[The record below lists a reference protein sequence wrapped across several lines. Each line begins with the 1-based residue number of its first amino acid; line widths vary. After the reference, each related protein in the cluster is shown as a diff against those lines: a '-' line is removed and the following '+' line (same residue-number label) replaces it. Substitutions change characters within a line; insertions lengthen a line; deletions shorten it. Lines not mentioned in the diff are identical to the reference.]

1 MVKGLCALAAA
12 LMAMSGF
19 ACADAETPHQ
29 YFPGSDPWTT
39 PDFHLP
45 KKREWPDGP
54 NKEFLKNLQRPDNY
68 KNPWR
73 DKHSQL
79 CCDAGDT
86 VKTKFKVEP
95 GDGAHPEDR
104 WYALINGQWKPV
116 PPDKIVPSY
125 APDGQAF
132 LFMAA
137 DVILRFVRPRG
148 GL

>member
-1 MVKGLCALAAA
+1 MLKGLCAVAAA
-12 LMAMSGF
+12 LTMSCL
-19 ACADAETPHQ
+19 ASADAGDTLPDHQ
-29 YFPGSDPWTT
+29 YFPGTDPWTT

-104 WYALINGQWKPV
+104 WYA
-116 PPDKIVPSY
+116 PD
-125 APDGQAF
+125 
-132 LFMAA
+132 
-137 DVILRFVRPRG
+137 
-148 GL
+148 